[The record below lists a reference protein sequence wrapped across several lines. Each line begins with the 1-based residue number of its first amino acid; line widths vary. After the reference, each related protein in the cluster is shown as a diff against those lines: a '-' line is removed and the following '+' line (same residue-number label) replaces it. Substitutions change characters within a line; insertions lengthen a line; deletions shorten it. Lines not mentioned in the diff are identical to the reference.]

1 MRKRTPTINR
11 KKRTNGR
18 GGRWKYVFITVFCAV
33 LVMAGFFLVA
43 VQHFATVELGIK
55 NSELRSKVEELEA
68 EKRRLLLARETTLSP
83 AEIARTARRLGFV
96 QRELAEPTIEI
107 AATTASAKPETLAT
121 NKPVETA
128 VERIVYSKPAAE
140 DPKAGERERKA
151 VTAPKAESKPR
162 IVVAAVEKKPVD
174 VLAAKS
180 EGRPRR
186 VSESSTKSTL
196 ATAARLK

>member
-11 KKRTNGR
+11 KKKTNDRR
-18 GGRWKYVFITVFCAV
+18 GSWKYLLATVLCAV

-96 QRELAEPTIEI
+96 QRELADSANEL
-107 AATTASAKPETLAT
+107 ATSSVSAKPEPSAIE
-121 NKPVETA
+121 KPAEKT
-128 VERIVYSKPAAE
+128 VERIVYSKPTADAPAA
-140 DPKAGERERKA
+140 ERERKA
-151 VTAPKAESKPR
+151 VSSPKAESKPR
-162 IVVAAVEKKPVD
+162 VVVASVD
-174 VLAAKS
+174 KDPAPEVSAKS

-186 VSESSTKSTL
+186 VADTSPKISLT
-196 ATAARLK
+196 TAARLK